1 MVYPIVV
8 YGSPILRKVAGEI
21 DKNYPGLDQFIADL
35 WETMYK
41 SDGVGLAAPQIGKS
55 VRLFVIDTADLDEN
69 DPELKDF
76 KKLFI
81 NPKMI
86 SRNGEMKKYNEGCL
100 SLPKIREDIERES
113 NIRIQYYDEK
123 WEFHDEEYEGVKARV
138 ILHEF
143 DHLEGVLFID
153 YLSPL
158 RKKLLKGK
166 LHDITKCKV
175 DVDYKIKVL
184 KN

>member
-8 YGSPILRKVAGEI
+8 YGSPVLRKVAGKI
-21 DKNYPGLDQFIADL
+21 DKDYPNLQKFIADM

-55 VRLFVIDTADLDEN
+55 VRMFVIDTAELDEKN
-69 DPELKDF
+69 PDLQNF
-76 KKLFI
+76 KKTFI
-81 NPKMI
+81 NPEI
-86 SRNGEMKKYNEGCL
+86 INREGEITTYNEGCL
-100 SLPKIREDIERES
+100 SLPKIHEDVNRES
-113 NIRIQYYDEK
+113 KVRIQYYDEN
-123 WEFHDEEYEGVKARV
+123 WQFHDEEYDGVKARV
-138 ILHEF
+138 IQHEY
-143 DHLEGVLFID
+143 DHLQGILFID
-153 YLSPL
+153 HLSPL

-166 LHDITKCKV
+166 LNDITKGKV